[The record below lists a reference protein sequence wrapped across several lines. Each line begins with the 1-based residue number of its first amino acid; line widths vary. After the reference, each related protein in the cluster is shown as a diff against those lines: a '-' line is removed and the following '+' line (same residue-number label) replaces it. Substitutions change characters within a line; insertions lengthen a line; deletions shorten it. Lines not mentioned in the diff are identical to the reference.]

1 MVIRSMT
8 EETTLQIGRC
18 IGEHLTEGN
27 TVLLRGEMGAG
38 KSVFS
43 RGVAR
48 GLGVEG
54 PVPSPTF
61 TLLNIHEGTAKKL
74 YHFDLYRLDST
85 DALYEMGLNEYIG
98 ADGVTLIEWP
108 EKAEEAMP
116 ERCLE
121 VTLRYTGENGL
132 SREVTLLPCGGF
144 DFAPVEQALREAG
157 F

>member
-1 MVIRSMT
+1 MVIRSGS

-18 IGEHLTEGN
+18 VGAHLREGDV
-27 TVLLRGEMGAG
+27 VLLRGEMGSG
-38 KSVFS
+38 KSVFC

-48 GLGVEG
+48 GVGVEG

-61 TLLNIHEGTAKKL
+61 TLLNIHEGMQKKL
-74 YHFDLYRLDST
+74 YHFDLYRLDDA

-108 EKAEEAMP
+108 EQAEEAMP
-116 ERCLE
+116 ACHLE
-121 VTLRYTGENGL
+121 AALRYAGEDGL
-132 SREVTLLPCGGF
+132 YRDITLMPRGGF
-144 DFAPVEQALREAG
+144 DFAPVEQALKEEG

>member
-8 EETTLQIGRC
+8 EEMTLQIGRC
-18 IGEHLTEGN
+18 IGEHLADGD

-38 KSVFS
+38 KSVLS

-61 TLLNIHEGTAKKL
+61 TLLNIHTGTSKKL
-74 YHFDLYRLDST
+74 YHFDLYRLDSA

-108 EKAEEAMP
+108 EQAEEAMP
-116 ERCLE
+116 ECCLE
-121 VTLRYTGENGL
+121 VTLRYAGEEDFF
-132 SREVTLLPCGGF
+132 REVTLLPCGGF